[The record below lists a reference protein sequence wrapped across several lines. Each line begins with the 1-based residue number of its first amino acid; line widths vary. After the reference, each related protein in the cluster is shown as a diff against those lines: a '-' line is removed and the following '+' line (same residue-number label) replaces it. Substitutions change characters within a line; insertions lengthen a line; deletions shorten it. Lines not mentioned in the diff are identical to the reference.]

1 MHNSELHM
9 DEAQIA
15 APFITPTWKKK
26 KRDERERGT
35 KGRGREVEFKEIN
48 LKVTHLMHKYRTGII

>member
-1 MHNSELHM
+1 MRHKLLLLSSRQHE
-9 DEAQIA
+9 
-15 APFITPTWKKK
+15 KKK

>member
-15 APFITPTWKKK
+15 APFIMPTWKK

-35 KGRGREVEFKEIN
+35 KGRGREAEFKEIN
-48 LKVTHLMHKYRTGII
+48 LKVKHLMRKYHTRII